1 MPLVRSTENLVSLES
16 EEEIGICLICNVTI
30 ASADLHET
38 GCKHSFHVACI
49 QNWLRTDSNCPTC
62 SKSIGSQSDPG
73 ASSNSHRMTTRS
85 NSRAL
90 MANANANQQD
100 SQSIPQQRADQVT
113 SQNSSDVDE
122 SRIQQLIS
130 RAFERFHAQLSMDI
144 TNQITEAF
152 QQLNGSTMGANNQR
166 VGHQVQGNGSA
177 HPSNPVG
184 SEGTPTSGRSGR
196 SPHSDLSIDRPDK
209 ISNTI
214 SNWRIKFSGSP
225 SDITIEDFIYR
236 VNCLTQQSLDGNFIV
251 LCQFANLLFTGSAL
265 SFYWRVHK
273 SVVSLNWSIL
283 CRHLRERYQDQRSDR
298 EIRNI
303 MRRRKQGHNESFDEF
318 VDAMLLIADSLQEPM
333 HDADLT
339 AEVRHNLKQE
349 LKLELLHLET
359 PILASL
365 RKECYRHEEF
375 YRSNRT
381 KTVNRFN
388 PPKRV
393 NAIEC
398 ENNDEEHSVDDN
410 STVDKVCAIKVA
422 EKLTCW
428 NCDAKGHRY
437 HDCRKP
443 RRIFCYG
450 CGTPDTYKPDCAK
463 CASASENSKADVRLV
478 SKRDI
483 RH

>member
-100 SQSIPQQRADQVT
+100 SQSIPQQRTEQVT

-144 TNQITEAF
+144 TNQITDAF
-152 QQLNGSTMGANNQR
+152 QQLNESTMGASNQR
-166 VGHQVQGNGSA
+166 VGHQVQRNNSAHAA

-184 SEGTPTSGRSGR
+184 SEGTLTSGRSGR

-214 SNWRIKFSGSP
+214 SNWRIKFSDSP
-225 SDITIEDFIYR
+225 SDIT
-236 VNCLTQQSLDGNFIV
+236 
-251 LCQFANLLFTGSAL
+251 
-265 SFYWRVHK
+265 
-273 SVVSLNWSIL
+273 
-283 CRHLRERYQDQRSDR
+283 
-298 EIRNI
+298 
-303 MRRRKQGHNESFDEF
+303 
-318 VDAMLLIADSLQEPM
+318 
-333 HDADLT
+333 
-339 AEVRHNLKQE
+339 
-349 LKLELLHLET
+349 
-359 PILASL
+359 
-365 RKECYRHEEF
+365 
-375 YRSNRT
+375 
-381 KTVNRFN
+381 
-388 PPKRV
+388 
-393 NAIEC
+393 IEC

-410 STVDKVCAIKVA
+410 STVDEVRAIKVA